1 MEIFSWKPYIS
12 SNIFAQYKKK
22 NRRPCSTR
30 DLRVSGLIK
39 YLLN

>member
-12 SNIFAQYKKK
+12 SNIFAQYKKTK
-22 NRRPCSTR
+22 RPCSTR